1 MATVEERLDKIEK
14 LICDLSNTMASL
26 IETLAN
32 HPREGSRINLK
43 RNEIEAIKTEITA
56 NKEAITKEAITKG

>member
-14 LICDLSNTMASL
+14 LVCDLSNTLNSL

-32 HPREGSRINLK
+32 HPRESSRINLP
-43 RNEIEAIKTEITA
+43 RSEIDAIKTEITA
-56 NKEAITKEAITKG
+56 NKEAITKADVSKV